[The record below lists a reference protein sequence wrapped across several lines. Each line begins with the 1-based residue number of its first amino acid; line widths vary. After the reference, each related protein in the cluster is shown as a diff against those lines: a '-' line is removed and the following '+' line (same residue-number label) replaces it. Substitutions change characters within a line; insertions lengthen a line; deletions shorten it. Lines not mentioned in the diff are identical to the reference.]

1 MEKEDASKH
10 GDNICFYRKNA
21 NISYMQG
28 FSIIRVKIKAKLK
41 KLLKKVRPKRHA

>member
-1 MEKEDASKH
+1 MEKENASKN
-10 GDNICFYRKNA
+10 GDNICFYGKHA

-41 KLLKKVRPKRHA
+41 RKRPRST